1 MLYAR
6 GPKERTADAR
16 QHIAQL
22 GSAQLQTLEPLRIT
36 ASVDTSRSERH
47 GPGAEEQP
55 KYRTALVDGQLAE
68 HRMHL
73 PIHSSQPS
81 ESGGSALL
89 VHELRRSKPL
99 APAVRCRHMV
109 A

>member
-1 MLYAR
+1 MR
-6 GPKERTADAR
+6 D
-16 QHIAQL
+16 
-22 GSAQLQTLEPLRIT
+22 S
-36 ASVDTSRSERH
+36 TSRSSARLSCKRWNRSESLRASTRRAAN
-47 GPGAEEQP
+47 GTAGAEEQP

-73 PIHSSQPS
+73 PIYSSQPS

-99 APAVRCRHMV
+99 APAVRCRRMV